1 MFARQITPLDH
12 DVDSIT
18 TKAFALLDNNK
29 PLIDLYDHPKKSFE
43 KVLVLSLMLSSFDPS
58 KKEKIGVFW
67 LDDYHF
73 ALRTK
78 NFSKTYGISISGINK
93 NFQFHHIVQVGKIRH
108 EELQEFEDKDNWRI
122 MKDETNNF
130 RRSKVMIGCQHLL
143 KFDPQLNKGVKTQ
156 TNTEILNIGEELSL
170 NDIEETFIEPE
181 FDFASLIAK
190 SEEEINSFWG
200 NDEIFFDNSLYFL

>member
-1 MFARQITPLDH
+1 
-12 DVDSIT
+12 
-18 TKAFALLDNNK
+18 
-29 PLIDLYDHPKKSFE
+29 
-43 KVLVLSLMLSSFDPS
+43 MLSFFYSS

-143 KFDPQLNKGVKTQ
+143 KFDHCRFHHQKIKNESTSITV
-156 TNTEILNIGEELSL
+156 NIDEEIHLNIIDENSTESEIDFMSL
-170 NDIEETFIEPE
+170 MRE
-181 FDFASLIAK
+181 
-190 SEEEINSFWG
+190 SENEINNYFED
-200 NDEIFFDNSLYFL
+200 DEMFF